1 MPGTFAL
8 TGYVPDKTWASADVG
23 LSAQFSPSVTGWFGY
38 HGRFSDDNQR
48 DDAVNL
54 GIKIGF

>member
-1 MPGTFAL
+1 
-8 TGYVPDKTWASADVG
+8 VG

-54 GIKIGF
+54 GIRIGF